1 MPNYKRYYL
10 NNYSYIFITMVTY
23 QRKGILI
30 ENIELLRDS
39 FRKALSKYDFE
50 IIAICILKNHIHMI
64 IKENEL
70 KNFSKIIAIIKKNF
84 SYYLENK
91 PLKNDL
97 PKSLQYRKEAGVW
110 QRRFYDHIIRN
121 EEDLHR
127 HIDYIHYNSIKHHN
141 IKPKDW
147 KYSSFKKFVENQY
160 YDIDWCNFNDKQN
173 ILNMNLE

>member
-1 MPNYKRYYL
+1 MSNYKRYYL

-23 QRKGILI
+23 QRKEILI
-30 ENIELLRDS
+30 ENIELLRNS

-70 KNFSKIIAIIKKNF
+70 KNFSKIIASIKKNF

-97 PKSLQYRKEAGVW
+97 SQSMQYRKEAGVW

-121 EEDLHR
+121 EEDFNK
-127 HIDYIHYNSIKHHN
+127 HINYIHYNSYKHYQ
-141 IKPKDW
+141 IAPKDW
-147 KYSSFKKFVENQY
+147 EYSSFSKFVDLGFYEEN
-160 YDIDWCNFNDKQN
+160 WCDFEDKM
-173 ILNMNLE
+173 LDLE